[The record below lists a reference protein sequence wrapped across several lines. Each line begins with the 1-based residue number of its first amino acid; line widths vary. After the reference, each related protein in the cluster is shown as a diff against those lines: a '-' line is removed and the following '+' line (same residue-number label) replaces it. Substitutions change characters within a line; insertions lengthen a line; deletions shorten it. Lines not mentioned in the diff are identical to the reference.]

1 MSYNLLFIYS
11 LTFPFQVQLEKTYM
25 LPKALLE
32 VINQI
37 VDLVLLHVKPLDM
50 LLTYQNPLTL
60 FLLTVA
66 MNNNM
71 NMT

>member
-1 MSYNLLFIYS
+1 MSCNLLFIYS
-11 LTFPFQVQLEKTYM
+11 LTFLFQVQLEKTYM

-50 LLTYQNPLTL
+50 LLIYQNPLTL
-60 FLLTVA
+60 FLLMVV

-71 NMT
+71 NIT

>member
-1 MSYNLLFIYS
+1 
-11 LTFPFQVQLEKTYM
+11 M